1 MTKFLDITV
10 IIPCYQ
16 AQNTLIDTLNC
27 IPKEL
32 SIICVDDGST
42 DNTSEILKK
51 WKWWEVKTLREFAEL
66 GNWGNWGSLG
76 N

>member
-16 AQNTLIDTLNC
+16 AQNTLIGTLNC

-42 DNTSEILKK
+42 DNTSEILKNGK
-51 WKWWEVKTLREFAEL
+51 RILRLIENHKPQEESWL
-66 GNWGNWGSLG
+66 GGKSK
-76 N
+76 